1 MAKLIG
7 EPRGRARELNIT
19 ISAGRSRVFPSYIYI
34 YSATHSVLYATRAWP
49 RDRDE

>member
-19 ISAGRSRVFPSYIYI
+19 ISAGRSRVFPSYIY
-34 YSATHSVLYATRAWP
+34 SATHSVLYATRASP